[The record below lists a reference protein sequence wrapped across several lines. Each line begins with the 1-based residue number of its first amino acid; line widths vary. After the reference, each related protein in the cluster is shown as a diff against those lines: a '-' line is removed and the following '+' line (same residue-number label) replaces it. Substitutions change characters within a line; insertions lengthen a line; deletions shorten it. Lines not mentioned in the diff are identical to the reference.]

1 MFSGLTTVLYPVSVI
16 KTKIQVASKDVVE
29 KNVYSMIRNVLK
41 TEGIPG
47 FYKGFGTVMIG
58 TVPSRIIF
66 MTAYE
71 KFKVSCFHMV
81 DPLQLKEHTQA
92 AIINGIAGMLASI
105 ISQGVYVPIDVVCN
119 FFFCINLMRIQILQ
133 YSRDR

>member
-1 MFSGLTTVLYPVSVI
+1 MFTGLTAVLYPVSVI

-29 KNVYSMIRNVLK
+29 KNVTSIIRNALK

-47 FYKGFGTVMIG
+47 LYKGFGTVIVG

-81 DPLQLKEHTQA
+81 DPLKLPEHTQA
-92 AIINGIAGMLASI
+92 AITNGIAGMFASI
-105 ISQGVYVPIDVVCN
+105 ISQSVYVPIDVVCIMQYIFLN
-119 FFFCINLMRIQILQ
+119 GFFLQ
-133 YSRDR
+133 SI